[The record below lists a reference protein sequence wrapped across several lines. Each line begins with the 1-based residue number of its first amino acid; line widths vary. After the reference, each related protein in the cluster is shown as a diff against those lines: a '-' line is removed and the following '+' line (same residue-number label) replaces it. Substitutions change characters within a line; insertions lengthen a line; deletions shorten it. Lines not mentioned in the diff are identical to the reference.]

1 MLNRRTIR
9 IKIMQSLFAFEQCKQ
24 ADHLLSQDYID
35 DHFQP
40 DLNSMEVQ
48 DKVLLGSQRKA
59 ARQLFEKKFK
69 KQETTDSDEIINKVA
84 DEALALYHKNVRRD
98 YTYLQ
103 KNMLLEVENLNSL
116 YHSVLSLLTTFGE
129 VAESDKKVNHKNFS
143 SNVWIKAL
151 SENAELN
158 KELLKGG
165 SWNGN
170 MEKVRGWFKDV
181 IKADSLFQKYNEEKS
196 PDLESQRAIIKHIVR
211 KLILGKSAIHDQYEE
226 DVMRWAEDKDILKSL
241 VDKTLKS
248 FDEITGKIELQ
259 KLTLDWEDDKN
270 FMEKLYEATINLDP
284 AHKQLIAN
292 NTRNWDVD
300 RLPLTDLIIIEMAIA
315 ELLTFPGIPV
325 KVSINEYIELTK
337 EYSTPKS
344 RQFING
350 ILDVLSK
357 ELKSSGALKKSGRG
371 LIDNK

>member
-1 MLNRRTIR
+1 
-9 IKIMQSLFAFEQCKQ
+9 MQTLFAFEQCKQ
-24 ADHLLSQDYID
+24 ANHLLSQDFID

-48 DKVLLGSQRKA
+48 DKELLSSQRKA

-69 KQETTDSDEIINKVA
+69 NPETTGTEEIINKKA
-84 DEALALYHKNVRRD
+84 DEALALYNKNVKKD
-98 YTYLQ
+98 FTHLQ
-103 KNMLLEVENLNSL
+103 KNMLLEVEGLNNL
-116 YHSVLSLLTTFGE
+116 YHSVLGLLIAFAE
-129 VAESDKKVNHKNFS
+129 VAESDKKVHHKNFTA
-143 SNVWIKAL
+143 NAWIKAL
-151 SENAELN
+151 SSNAQLT

-165 SWNGN
+165 NWSGN

-181 IKADSLFQKYNEEKS
+181 IKSDSLFQKFNEEKS
-196 PDLESQRAIIKHIVR
+196 PDLESQKAIIKHIVR
-211 KLILGKSAIHDQYEE
+211 KLILGKSPIHDQYEE

-241 VDKTLKS
+241 VDKTIKS
-248 FDEITGKIELQ
+248 FDEATGKIELQ

-270 FMEKLYEATINLDP
+270 FMHQLFETSVHLDP
-284 AHKQLIAN
+284 AHKELIAK
-292 NTRNWDVD
+292 NTRNWEVD
-300 RLPLTDLIIIEMAIA
+300 RLPLTDLIIIEMGIA
-315 ELLTFPGIPV
+315 ELITFPGIPV
-325 KVSINEYIELTK
+325 KVSINEYIELAK

-357 ELKSSGALKKSGRG
+357 ELKTSGALKKSGRG

>member
-48 DKVLLGSQRKA
+48 DKALLSSQRKA

-69 KQETTDSDEIINKVA
+69 KEETTGSDEIINKVA
-84 DEALALYHKNVRRD
+84 EEALALYHKNVKRD

-151 SENAELN
+151 AENAELN

-165 SWNGN
+165 SWSGN

-196 PDLESQRAIIKHIVR
+196 PNLESQRAIIKHIVR
-211 KLILGKSAIHDQYEE
+211 KLILGKSPIHDQYEE

-248 FDEITGKIELQ
+248 FDETTGKIELQ

-270 FMEKLYEATINLDP
+270 FMQKLYEATVNLDP

>member
-1 MLNRRTIR
+1 MLNRRTLR
-9 IKIMQSLFAFEQCKQ
+9 IKIMQTLFAFEQCKQ
-24 ADHLLSQDYID
+24 ANHLLSQDYID

-48 DKVLLGSQRKA
+48 DKELLSSQRKV

-69 KQETTDSDEIINKVA
+69 KSETTGTEEITNKKA
-84 DEALALYHKNVRRD
+84 DEAIALYNKNVKRD
-98 YTYLQ
+98 YNYLQ
-103 KNMLLEVENLNSL
+103 KNMLLEVEGLNNL
-116 YHSVLSLLTTFGE
+116 YHSVLGLLIAFSE

-143 SNVWIKAL
+143 NNVWIKAL
-151 SENAELN
+151 SNNAGLK

-165 SWNGN
+165 SWNES

-181 IKADSLFQKYNEEKS
+181 IKPDSLFQKFNEEKS
-196 PDLESQRAIIKHIVR
+196 PDIESQKAIIKHIVR
-211 KLILGKSAIHDQYEE
+211 KLILGKSPIHDQYEE

-241 VDKTLKS
+241 VDKTIKS
-248 FDEITGKIELQ
+248 FDEATGKIELQ
-259 KLTLDWEDDKN
+259 KLTLDWEDDKD
-270 FMEKLYEATINLDP
+270 FMHRLFEASVQLDP
-284 AHKQLIAN
+284 EHKQLIAK
-292 NTRNWDVD
+292 NTRNWEVD
-300 RLPLTDLIIIEMAIA
+300 RLPLTDLIIIEMAMA
-315 ELLTFPGIPV
+315 ELITFPGIPV
-325 KVSINEYIELTK
+325 KVSINEYIELAK

>member
-1 MLNRRTIR
+1 MLNRRTLR
-9 IKIMQSLFAFEQCKQ
+9 IKIMQTLFAFEQCKQ
-24 ADHLLSQDYID
+24 ANHLLSQDYID

-48 DKVLLGSQRKA
+48 DKELIASQRKA
-59 ARQLFEKKFK
+59 TRQLFEKKFK
-69 KQETTDSDEIINKVA
+69 KPETLDAELIINKKA
-84 DEALALYHKNVRRD
+84 DEALALYNKNVKRD
-98 YTYLQ
+98 YNYLQ
-103 KNMLLEVENLNSL
+103 KNMLLEVEALNNL
-116 YHSVLSLLTTFGE
+116 YHSVLGLLIAFSE

-143 SNVWIKAL
+143 NNAWIKAL
-151 SENAELN
+151 ANNAELK

-165 SWNGN
+165 SWNES

-181 IKADSLFQKYNEEKS
+181 IKSDVLFQKFNEEKT
-196 PDLESQRAIIKHIVR
+196 PDIESQKAIIKHIVR
-211 KLILGKSAIHDQYEE
+211 KLILSKSPIHDQYEE

-241 VDKTLKS
+241 VDKTIKS
-248 FDEITGKIELQ
+248 FDQTTGKIELQ
-259 KLTLDWEDDKN
+259 KLTLDWEDDKD
-270 FMEKLYEATINLDP
+270 FIQRLFEASVQLDP
-284 AHKQLIAN
+284 EHKQLIAK
-292 NTRNWDVD
+292 NTRNWEVD
-300 RLPLTDLIIIEMAIA
+300 RLPLTDLIIIEMAMA
-315 ELLTFPGIPV
+315 ELITFPGIPV
-325 KVSINEYIELTK
+325 KVSINEYIELAK